1 MLQDLSDR
9 LSITIE
15 QIKLKEKLERD
26 LHSVEKELRER
37 TAQYAAISEQLDKE
51 KVDVEKLERT
61 SLTALFYVVLGS
73 REQQLEKERQEL
85 LSAQLLYQQ
94 TKKQVEYL
102 EWQRNT
108 LWQQLD
114 KLAGIEVE
122 YQALLSK
129 KEQLLRQTDRVLAR
143 ELIEYAEKIANLN
156 AEVKEIAEAIA
167 AGNDVISSLEQV
179 INSLESAENWGTWD
193 MLGGGL
199 LTTAI
204 KHARIDDAQN
214 DINIVQKRMSHF
226 TRELADVRPQV
237 ELGIDLGAFESFA
250 DYFFDGLIVD
260 WVVQSKITDSVERA
274 KKAKIKITQA
284 VAELERLK
292 KVTQNRMRDLQEKL
306 AQIIESTYR

>member
-1 MLQDLSDR
+1 MLQDLSNQ
-9 LSITIE
+9 LSKTIE
-15 QIKLKEKLERD
+15 QKRLKDKLERD
-26 LHSVEKELRER
+26 LRWIEIELQER
-37 TAQYAAISEQLDKE
+37 SAQYAAIREQLDKE
-51 KVDVEKLERT
+51 IVDVEKLECT
-61 SLTALFYVVLGS
+61 SLTALFYAVLGS

-102 EWQRNT
+102 EWQQNT
-108 LWQQLD
+108 LRQQLD
-114 KLAGIEVE
+114 KLTGIETE

-143 ELIEYAEKIANLN
+143 ELIECAEKIANLN
-156 AEVKEIAEAIA
+156 AEVKELAEAIT
-167 AGNDVISSLEQV
+167 AGNDVISSLAQV

-193 MLGGGL
+193 ILGGGL
-199 LTTAI
+199 LTTVI

-237 ELGIDLGAFESFA
+237 ELGIDLGACEFFA

-260 WVVQSKITDSVERA
+260 WIVQSKIT
-274 KKAKIKITQA
+274 
-284 VAELERLK
+284 ELFG
-292 KVTQNRMRDLQEKL
+292 TGEKGKNHNHSSCGRTCKT
-306 AQIIESTYR
+306 ENDYSK